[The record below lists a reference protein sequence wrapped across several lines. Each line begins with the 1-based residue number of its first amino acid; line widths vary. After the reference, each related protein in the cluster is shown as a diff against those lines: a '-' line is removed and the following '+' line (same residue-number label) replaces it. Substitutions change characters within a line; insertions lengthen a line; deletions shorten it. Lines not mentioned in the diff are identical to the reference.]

1 MEKNGRFLQEG
12 LVRLSSD
19 KDVSAPIMVY
29 VAGSK
34 KLCANLVIEALY
46 GFQFLARYHYSLLL
60 LIILALIK
68 SWCRQLL
75 ISVLLVVV
83 VGELPE
89 PIVLLDSFEP
99 HYPMTVLRSLQNA
112 FALLRQV
119 I

>member
-75 ISVLLVVV
+75 ISVRLA
-83 VGELPE
+83 
-89 PIVLLDSFEP
+89 
-99 HYPMTVLRSLQNA
+99 LRIGLREIRMIFQPGHIIGSSGRRASRTNR
-112 FALLRQV
+112 FARFL
-119 I
+119 